1 MALRRRHILSLQEMD
16 AEEIRFILDTADSLR
31 EILSRPIKKVPALR
45 GRTVCTLFYE
55 PSTRTRTSFELAA
68 KILSADTIS
77 ISPSTSSVVKGESF
91 RDTLLTLQAMGTDLF
106 VIRHQCA
113 GAPLFA
119 TKIVNVPVVNA
130 GDGMHEHPTQGLLDM
145 LTLRGVKGRLE
156 GLNIAIVGDIA
167 HSRVARS
174 NAWGF
179 TKMGASVRIA
189 GPPTLLPPELE
200 ITGAKIYDRLE
211 PAIEGADVVYVLR
224 IQRERMDSGL
234 LPSLRE
240 YTRLY
245 GITPERL
252 HRLAAPGAIV
262 MHPGPMNRGIEIAP
276 EVADAGYCVVTDQ
289 VANGVA
295 LRMALL
301 YLLLGGANGPKE

>member
-1 MALRRRHILSLQEMD
+1 MLQRRHILGLEEMTP
-16 AEEIRFILDTADSLR
+16 EEIQFVLDTADSMK

-55 PSTRTRTSFELAA
+55 PSTRTRSSFELAA

-77 ISPSTSSVVKGESF
+77 ITPSTSSVVKGESF

-106 VIRHQCA
+106 VIRHQCS

-119 TKIVNVPVVNA
+119 SKIVSVPVINA
-130 GDGMHEHPTQGLLDM
+130 GDGMHEHPTQGLLDL
-145 LTLRGVKGRLE
+145 LTLRAVKGRLS
-156 GLNIAIVGDIA
+156 GLKVTIVGDIA

-174 NAWGF
+174 NIWGF
-179 TKMGASVRIA
+179 TKMGASVRLV
-189 GPPTLLPPELE
+189 GPPTLIPLGLE
-200 ITGAKIYDRLE
+200 ATGAKVYDRLE
-211 PAIEGADVVYVLR
+211 PALEGADVVYVLR
-224 IQRERMDSGL
+224 IQRERMESGL

-245 GITPERL
+245 SITPERL
-252 HRLAAPGAIV
+252 AKLTPADVVV
-262 MHPGPMNRGIEIAP
+262 MHPGPMNRGVEISP
-276 EVADAGYCVVTDQ
+276 EVADAGYCVVTEQ

-301 YLLLGGANGPKE
+301 YLLLGGADGGKE